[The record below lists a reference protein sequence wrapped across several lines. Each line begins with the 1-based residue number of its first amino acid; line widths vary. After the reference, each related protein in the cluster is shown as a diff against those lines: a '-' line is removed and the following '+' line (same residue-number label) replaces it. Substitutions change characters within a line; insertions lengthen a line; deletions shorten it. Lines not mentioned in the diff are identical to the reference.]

1 VCSDP
6 RIRIKHNDMSPNR
19 FATVLPAAAMLALS
33 CAAIAPPALDA
44 QGTSEARQASTRRVR
59 SEAIGRGRYAV
70 VVDVDA
76 HRLYFVRGRRVMWS
90 APAGVGTGLRLSTDA
105 DAWDFST
112 PNGVFHVQYKALD
125 PVWEAPDWYFVENG
139 LPVPPQ
145 GDRRRLFPGD
155 LGAAAVYLGDGLAI
169 HGTNHPELLGQRISH
184 GCIRISNAD
193 ALRLFH
199 EVQPGTEVV
208 IVGGGHVTQAEA
220 SQAAARNRAAAR
232 TGGPERPQR
241 DPALVALERLDDDE
255 LVARLDEELSY
266 PGSDEGATP
275 AWTTVAAVA
284 VERALKERDDAVLE
298 ALLNR
303 ADALAGPAREEFA
316 AYLADLYAR
325 GTLRTLEAL
334 GRLDWRDREAAARS
348 IVAASLTL
356 YPGSALDRTAPW
368 PTARAPREAIAQA
381 AQDGWDALHDAED
394 SVRRGLSAD
403 D

>member
-1 VCSDP
+1 VYRT
-6 RIRIKHNDMSPNR
+6 RIRIKHNDMSLKR
-19 FATVLPAAAMLALS
+19 FTAALPGVAALALS
-33 CAAIAPPALDA
+33 FAAFAPSSLNA
-44 QGTSEARQASTRRVR
+44 QGGSEARQASTRRVR
-59 SEAIGRGRYAV
+59 SEAIARGRYAV

-90 APAGVGTGLRLSTDA
+90 APAGVGTGLRLSGDQ

-112 PNGVFHVQYKALD
+112 PNGVYHVQYKALD

-184 GCIRISNAD
+184 GCIRLSNAD

-208 IVGGGHVTQAEA
+208 IVGGGHVSQAEA
-220 SQAAARNRAAAR
+220 AQAAARNRAAAR
-232 TGGPERPQR
+232 SGGPDRPQR
-241 DPALVALERLDDDE
+241 DPALVALERLSDDE
-255 LVARLDEELSY
+255 LIARLDEELSY
-266 PGSDEGATP
+266 AGDDASATP

-284 VERALKERDDAVLE
+284 VERALKDRDDDVLN

-303 ADALAGPAREEFA
+303 AGALDDGPARDEFA
-316 AYLADLYAR
+316 AYLADLYTR

-334 GRLDWRDREAAARS
+334 GRLDWRDREAAAS
-348 IVAASLTL
+348 AIVAASLNL

-368 PTARAPREAIAQA
+368 PTTRAPREAVAQE
-381 AQDGWDALHDAED
+381 AQDGWDALHEAED
-394 SVRRGLSAD
+394 RVRRSLSAD